1 MADIER
7 YRKMFQEAES
17 HADYWIDGPI
27 TEFVEDLAR
36 LMEEQRVTRAELAR
50 RMGTSRA
57 YITKMLGGNANFTL
71 LTMVKLAMAL
81 DGAVHI
87 HISDKRAVTSCN
99 RPTRRA
105 IVGGTR
111 FRERATRPRGRRA
124 SRPNPRP
131 RAGNDRGSPPFRI
144 LLCAISTRLLMLVP
158 HILPAS

>member
-1 MADIER
+1 MADFER

-36 LMEEQRVTRAELAR
+36 LMEEQEVTRAELAR

-57 YITKMLGGNANFTL
+57 YITKVLGGNANFTL

-87 HISDKRAVTSCN
+87 HIADKRAVTRWRDKIPGKGKKAARKARKPSQ
-99 RPTRRA
+99 PA
-105 IVGGTR
+105 AEGG
-111 FRERATRPRGRRA
+111 E
-124 SRPNPRP
+124 
-131 RAGNDRGSPPFRI
+131 
-144 LLCAISTRLLMLVP
+144 
-158 HILPAS
+158 

>member
-1 MADIER
+1 MADFER

-36 LMEEQRVTRAELAR
+36 LMEEQEVTRAELAR

-87 HISDKRAVTSCN
+87 HISDKRAVTRWRDKIPGKSN
-99 RPTRRA
+99 KAARKAPKPSKPA
-105 IVGGTR
+105 AEGG
-111 FRERATRPRGRRA
+111 E
-124 SRPNPRP
+124 
-131 RAGNDRGSPPFRI
+131 
-144 LLCAISTRLLMLVP
+144 
-158 HILPAS
+158 

>member
-87 HISDKRAVTSCN
+87 HIADKRAI
-99 RPTRRA
+99 TRWQDTLPGK
-105 IVGGTR
+105 GGKK
-111 FRERATRPRGRRA
+111 
-124 SRPNPRP
+124 SRKKAPKLRQRSAEPE
-131 RAGNDRGSPPFRI
+131 GKS
-144 LLCAISTRLLMLVP
+144 L
-158 HILPAS
+158 

>member
-50 RMGTSRA
+50 RLGTSRA

-87 HISDKRAVTSCN
+87 HIADKRAVT
-99 RPTRRA
+99 RWRDKIPGK
-105 IVGGTR
+105 GGKAAR
-111 FRERATRPRGRRA
+111 KARKP
-124 SRPNPRP
+124 SK
-131 RAGNDRGSPPFRI
+131 
-144 LLCAISTRLLMLVP
+144 
-158 HILPAS
+158 PAAEGGE

>member
-1 MADIER
+1 MVDIER

-27 TEFVEDLAR
+27 SEFTEDLAR
-36 LMEEQRVTRAELAR
+36 LMEEKNVSRAELAR

-87 HISDKRAVTSCN
+87 HISDKRAVTRWRDKMPGKGN
-99 RPTRRA
+99 RA
-105 IVGGTR
+105 AKK
-111 FRERATRPRGRRA
+111 ERKTRPAAEG
-124 SRPNPRP
+124 
-131 RAGNDRGSPPFRI
+131 GE
-144 LLCAISTRLLMLVP
+144 
-158 HILPAS
+158 